1 LGEIVKKKA
10 GKAQAP
16 VNRSLLGIIL
26 ACLKGEDLTK
36 QKRVQI
42 HALTER
48 RQGAGK
54 SSAIKNEK
62 KRRVK
67 AKEA

>member
-1 LGEIVKKKA
+1 LSRRRLGRRR
-10 GKAQAP
+10 QP